1 MLPATPYQLWP
12 DIKLLE
18 LLRFDD
24 RNAFELLYNRYA
36 SKVFQVA
43 YNLFRDKDVCED
55 LVQELFIDLWFK
67 RHQLNIDNL
76 PAYLKVAI
84 KNRVLVYIR
93 TQKAT
98 LDVTTVDKM
107 MEQYTADSKLMQ
119 DDIARLLEEN
129 IAGLPEKCRQ
139 IFIMSRKQYL
149 SNKEIATQLNLSVKT
164 VENQITIA
172 LRYLRTGLTDYLP
185 VAALFV
191 VLHDR
196 LYSLSYFLKN
206 IFNWFRG

>member
-1 MLPATPYQLWP
+1 MYSAAQYQMWP
-12 DIKLLE
+12 DNKLLE
-18 LLRFDD
+18 LLRLDD
-24 RNAFELLYNRYA
+24 RNAFELLYNRYSA
-36 SKVFQVA
+36 KIFKVA
-43 YNLFRDKDVCED
+43 YSLFHDSDVCED

-67 RHQLNIDNL
+67 RHQLYVDNL

-98 LDVTTVDKM
+98 LDVHTIDKM

-119 DDIARLLEEN
+119 DDIARLLEES
-129 IAGLPEKCRQ
+129 IAALPEKCRQ
-139 IFIMSRKQYL
+139 IFVMSRKEYL
-149 SNKEIATQLNLSVKT
+149 SNKEIAAKLNLSVKT

-185 VAALFV
+185 ITALA
-191 VLHDR
+191 VLLH
-196 LYSLSYFLKN
+196 SQ
-206 IFNWFRG
+206 I

>member
-172 LRYLRTGLTDYLP
+172 LR
-185 VAALFV
+185 
-191 VLHDR
+191 
-196 LYSLSYFLKN
+196 LSAY
-206 IFNWFRG
+206 RAY